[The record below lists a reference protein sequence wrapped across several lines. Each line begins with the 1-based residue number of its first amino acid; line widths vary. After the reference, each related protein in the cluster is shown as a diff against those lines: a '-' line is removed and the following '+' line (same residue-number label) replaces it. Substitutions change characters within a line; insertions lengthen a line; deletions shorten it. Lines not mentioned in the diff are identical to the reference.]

1 MHESPLTRINGKE
14 RQEVQRNTFVLH
26 QDQKTEGLE
35 MESGTLVQ
43 HINPLMI
50 KAKKLRRKR
59 LRSTRSRSSS
69 MRREELKVGCGVA
82 QNPKQAF
89 TIS

>member
-1 MHESPLTRINGKE
+1 MEGGFCWSVGRSI
-14 RQEVQRNTFVLH
+14 VI
-26 QDQKTEGLE
+26 TELC
-35 MESGTLVQ
+35 MAMVMQQ

-59 LRSTRSRSSS
+59 LRSTRSSSS
-69 MRREELKVGCGVA
+69 SSIRGEELKVACGVA

-89 TIS
+89 TVFLMN